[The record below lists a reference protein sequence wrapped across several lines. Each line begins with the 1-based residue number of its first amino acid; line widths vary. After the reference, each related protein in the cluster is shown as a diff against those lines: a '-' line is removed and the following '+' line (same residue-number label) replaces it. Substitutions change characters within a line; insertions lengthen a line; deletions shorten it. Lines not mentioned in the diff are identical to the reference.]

1 MIRDLKSR
9 IYSNMQNYKKP
20 ETVEYTAT
28 ELKAFEILNKK
39 SAQKKQLTLSQK
51 KAYKVLKAPK
61 LKKSNSEVLN
71 LCRTLLGI
79 DVKLKEI
86 TTPKGLKIYAKEFKP
101 GADVFISTAKNEVNI
116 SLPIGTYPLGK
127 NRFLVVEPEGVI
139 KTINQSKQN

>member
-1 MIRDLKSR
+1 MINKIFDHIK
-9 IYSNMQNYKKP
+9 NYKKAD
-20 ETVEYTAT
+20 TVEYTAT

-39 SAQKKQLTLSQK
+39 AAPKKQLTLSQK

-61 LKKSNSEVLN
+61 PKKSNAEVLN

-79 DVKLKEI
+79 EVKLKEI

-116 SLPIGTYPLGK
+116 SLPIGKYPLGK
-127 NRFLVVEPEGVI
+127 NRFLVVQPEGII
-139 KTINQSKQN
+139 KTIN